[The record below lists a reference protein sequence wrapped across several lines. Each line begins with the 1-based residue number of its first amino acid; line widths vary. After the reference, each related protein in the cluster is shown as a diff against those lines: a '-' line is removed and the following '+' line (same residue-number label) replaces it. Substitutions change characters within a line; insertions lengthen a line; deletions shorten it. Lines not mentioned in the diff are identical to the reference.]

1 MSAQSI
7 DRGWGN
13 GYGRW
18 WRVGEQLAYFNG
30 AIVPMSQAH
39 VGVEDRGFQ
48 FADGVYEVVR
58 FYNGRTFTLREHMER
73 LQRSAEGISLAL
85 PMSIEKIGEAICDFM
100 PRCGL
105 RDGTIYLQL
114 TRGVAPRNHLFPKT
128 PTSTLLFYAKPLPP
142 QNEPGQGEGVKLLA
156 VEDERWKRCWVKSIG
171 LIGHILAKN
180 EAAAKG
186 YDEAAFVEHG
196 IVSECSS
203 SNLFAVLGGKLIT
216 HPVGAKV
223 LPGITRLV
231 VLQCAEQLGI
241 KVEERPLREE
251 EVQRAD
257 ELFITSTT
265 REIAWVARWNERYV
279 GQGKC
284 GAMTIKLHR
293 GVRDRVRAE
302 TTGPVRKSA

>member
-1 MSAQSI
+1 MEGGA
-7 DRGWGN
+7 
-13 GYGRW
+13 
-18 WRVGEQLAYFNG
+18 RVGEQLVYFNG
-30 AIVPMSQAH
+30 AIVPMSQAQ

-48 FADGVYEVVR
+48 FADGIYEVVR

-73 LQRSAEGISLAL
+73 LQRSADGIGMAL
-85 PMSIEKIGEAICDFM
+85 PMSIEKIGEAIVDFI
-100 PRCGL
+100 PRCGV
-105 RDGTIYLQL
+105 REGTIYLQA
-114 TRGVAPRNHLFPKT
+114 TRGVAPRNHVFPKT
-128 PTSTLLFYAKPLPP
+128 PTSTLLFYAKPLAP

-180 EAAAKG
+180 EAASKG
-186 YDEAAFVEHG
+186 FDEAAFVEHG

-203 SNLFAVLGGKLIT
+203 SNLFAVLNGKLVT
-216 HPVGAKV
+216 HPVGSKV

-231 VLQCAEQLGI
+231 VLQCAEQLGVT
-241 KVEERPLREE
+241 VEERPLREE
-251 EVQRAD
+251 EVVRAD

-265 REIAWVARWNERYV
+265 REIAWVARWNDRYI

-284 GAMTIKLHR
+284 GAMTMKLHR
-293 GVRDRVRAE
+293 AVRDRVRAE